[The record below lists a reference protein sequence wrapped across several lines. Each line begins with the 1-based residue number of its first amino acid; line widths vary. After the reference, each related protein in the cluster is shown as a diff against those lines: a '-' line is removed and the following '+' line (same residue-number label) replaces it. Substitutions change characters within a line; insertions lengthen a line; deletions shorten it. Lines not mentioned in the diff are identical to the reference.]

1 VCVCVFT
8 KDYITLYH
16 FIHWTNLKW
25 NDLSDSPRIF
35 PQHLHWTFNKLV
47 KIQVKSGR
55 KQFQTVFKEC
65 SFRKTLAIQKR
76 NARGFKKDHPLPLI
90 FFSLMFFVLKVS
102 KGEFLGCN
110 AYEKGFQDCY
120 ALCFLPLPPPPP
132 PVPFSLMFLKK
143 QHKRWRW
150 WV

>member
-1 VCVCVFT
+1 
-8 KDYITLYH
+8 
-16 FIHWTNLKW
+16 
-25 NDLSDSPRIF
+25 
-35 PQHLHWTFNKLV
+35 
-47 KIQVKSGR
+47 VKSGR

-102 KGEFLGCN
+102 KGELLGCN

-120 ALCFLPLPPPPP
+120 ALCFLPLPPPC
-132 PVPFSLMFLKK
+132 SLFPHVLEENNTKGGGDGSNIF
-143 QHKRWRW
+143 Q
-150 WV
+150 

>member
-1 VCVCVFT
+1 
-8 KDYITLYH
+8 
-16 FIHWTNLKW
+16 
-25 NDLSDSPRIF
+25 
-35 PQHLHWTFNKLV
+35 
-47 KIQVKSGR
+47 VKSGR

-102 KGEFLGCN
+102 KGELLGCN

-143 QHKRWRW
+143 TTQK
-150 WV
+150 VAVMGLIFFNNCIGFVPTISLSC